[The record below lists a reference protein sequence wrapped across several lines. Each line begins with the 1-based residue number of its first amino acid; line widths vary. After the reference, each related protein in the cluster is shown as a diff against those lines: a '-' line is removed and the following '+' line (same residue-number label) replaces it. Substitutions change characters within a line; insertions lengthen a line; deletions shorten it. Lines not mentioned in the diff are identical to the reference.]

1 MINLE
6 KQLRGTGVCV
16 APRWYQFTDDLGIW
30 VALFSFHFLILIA
43 MFHLLINTI
52 TK

>member
-6 KQLRGTGVCV
+6 KQLRGTGVCA